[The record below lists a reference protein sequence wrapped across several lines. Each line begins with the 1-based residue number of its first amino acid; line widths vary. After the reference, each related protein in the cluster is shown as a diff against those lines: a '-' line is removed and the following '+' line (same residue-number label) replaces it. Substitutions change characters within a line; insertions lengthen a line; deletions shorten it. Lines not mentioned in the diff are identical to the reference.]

1 MISDERGRRVVN
13 YLLERS
19 IHNVE
24 ELETQTKLTRRQLE
38 YSLDKINEWLSEN
51 GEMPLKIE
59 NNRIVVSEKNREHF
73 FTHLEK
79 RLPAKDYWMNSEER
93 IKYLFL
99 LLFYFYEDYFSVNH
113 FVDAFG
119 VGKTTIIN
127 DLKKLNME
135 LAQQAISVEYS
146 RKMGYHLVGSEASIR
161 YYLMKMILWDF
172 TEHQSTFIY
181 DLFIEKNDLADFKET
196 KQLVEEKLEKYSIT
210 FVENRLTEF
219 IYTFIFLKQRI
230 SSEELVTEKQ
240 YKAAAMIPMKEY
252 QFSDELLK
260 SYGISNQEAILYVC
274 SWILGL
280 SIGKP
285 DKMTKDYETIMDLV
299 KRISIRFEALS
310 GIRFS
315 DEEKVVRQLY
325 AHFRPAYY
333 RLLFK
338 LPIINPLNVKI
349 KEEYNELYGIVEEAL
364 KPIASLFEE
373 PVPEDEVA
381 FLTMHFA
388 SLCSSAED
396 RQYSKKVAL
405 IVCPNG
411 IGSSS
416 ILYTELKALFPELSF
431 IGPVETNKVETLDD
445 SYDLIFSTVPNVRLF
460 YTKKLVYVVSPIMST
475 TEKYRLISDVYTHI
489 GNFNFKI
496 PRVDKLLTIIDKYG
510 QIENRDG
517 LEKELAD
524 YLIQGEEPSVEVPD
538 EGPRLDQITAPDMIQ
553 TNVKAGNWEEAI
565 RLSAAPLLK
574 NRKIS
579 RDYIETM
586 IQTAKDEGPYMVIA
600 KHVALPHARPEE
612 GALDLGISITV
623 LDYPIIFGSKEN
635 DPVKYIFCL
644 SAPRNNRHLNAMAE
658 LVNLLDDQHFYELL
672 DSTSDPQ
679 KIYAYICKQSELL
692 HSED

>member
-1 MISDERGRRVVN
+1 MISDERGRKVIN
-13 YLLERS
+13 YLLERP
-19 IHNVE
+19 IHNIE
-24 ELETQTKLTRRQLE
+24 ELELQTKLTRRQLE
-38 YSLDKINEWLSEN
+38 YSLDKINEWLSDN
-51 GEMPLKIE
+51 GEPLLKVE
-59 NNRIVVSEKNREHF
+59 NNRVVVSEKTREQF
-73 FTHLEK
+73 FVQLEK
-79 RLPAKDYWMNSEER
+79 KVPIKNYWMNSEER

-99 LLFYFYEDYFSVNH
+99 LLFYFYDDYFSVNH

-119 VGKTTIIN
+119 VGKTTVIN

-135 LAQQAISVEYS
+135 LEQQTVSVVYS
-146 RKMGYHLVGSEASIR
+146 RKEGYQLVGEEGNIR

-181 DLFIEKNDLADFKET
+181 DLFIEKNELAGFQET
-196 KQLVEEKLEKYSIT
+196 KRIVEKMLQKYHIT

-219 IYTFIFLKQRI
+219 IYTFIFLKKRI
-230 SSEELVTEKQ
+230 ASEVHITGKQ

-252 QFSDELLK
+252 QFSEELLK
-260 SYGISNQEAILYVC
+260 ADGISSQGAILYVC

-280 SIGKP
+280 SIGTP

-299 KRISIRFEALS
+299 ERISMRFEALS

-315 DEEKVVRQLY
+315 NEEKAVRQLY

-338 LPIINPLNVKI
+338 LPIINPLYSKI
-349 KEEYNELYGIVEEAL
+349 KEEYSELYDIVEEAL

-373 PVPEDEVA
+373 PVPEDEIA

-396 RQYSKKVAL
+396 RQYPKKVAL
-405 IVCPNG
+405 VVCPNG

-431 IGPVETNKVETLDD
+431 IGPVETNEVEKLGD

-475 TEKYRLISDVYTHI
+475 AEKYRLISDVYTHI

-496 PRVDKLLTIIDKYG
+496 PRVDKLLTIIDKYTM
-510 QIENRDG
+510 IENKSG

-524 YLIQGEEPSVEVPD
+524 YLIKGEEQHTEMPE
-538 EGPRLDQITAPDMIQ
+538 EGPELYRITAPDMIQ
-553 TNVKAGNWEEAI
+553 TGVKAGNWEEAI

-574 NRKIS
+574 NKRIS
-579 RDYIETM
+579 REYIETM

-600 KHVALPHARPEE
+600 KHVALPHARPED

-623 LDYPIIFGSKEN
+623 LDFPIVFGSKEN

-644 SAPRNNRHLNAMAE
+644 SAPKNNRHLNAMAE
-658 LVNLLDDQHFYELL
+658 LVNLLDDQGFYALL
-672 DSTSDPQ
+672 DSSRDPKQ
-679 KIYAYICKQSELL
+679 IYEYIYEQSRV
-692 HSED
+692 

>member
-1 MISDERGRRVVN
+1 MISDERGRRVIH
-13 YLLERS
+13 YLLERP
-19 IHNVE
+19 IHNIE
-24 ELETQTKLTRRQLE
+24 ELELQTKLTRRQLE

-51 GEMPLKIE
+51 GEIPLKIE
-59 NNRIVVSEKNREHF
+59 NNRIVVSEKNRAQF
-73 FTHLEK
+73 FAQLEK
-79 RLPAKDYWMNSEER
+79 KIPIKDYWMNSEER

-99 LLFYFYEDYFSVNH
+99 LLFYFYDDYFSVNH
-113 FVDAFG
+113 FVGEFG

-127 DLKKLNME
+127 DLKKLNTE
-135 LAQQAISVEYS
+135 LEHQSISVAYS
-146 RKMGYHLVGSEASIR
+146 RKRGYHLVGSEGNIR

-181 DLFIEKNDLADFKET
+181 DLFIEKNQLGDFQET
-196 KQLVEEKLEKYSIT
+196 RVLIETLLQKYHIT

-219 IYTFIFLKQRI
+219 IYTFVFLKQRL
-230 SSEELVTEKQ
+230 SSDEQMTGKQ

-252 QFSDELLK
+252 QFSEELLT
-260 SYGISNQEAILYVC
+260 SYSIFNKEAVLYVC

-280 SIGKP
+280 SIGTP
-285 DKMTKDYETIMDLV
+285 DKQTKDYETIMDLV
-299 KRISIRFEALS
+299 ERISMRFEALS

-315 DEEKVVRQLY
+315 NEEKVVRQLY

-338 LPIINPLNVKI
+338 LPIINPLYVKT
-349 KEEYNELYGIVEEAL
+349 KEEYSELYDIVEEAL

-373 PVPEDEVA
+373 PVPQDEIA

-388 SLCSSAED
+388 ALCSSSED
-396 RQYSKKVAL
+396 RQLPKKVAL

-416 ILYTELKALFPELSF
+416 ILYTELKSLFPELSF
-431 IGPVETNKVETLDD
+431 IGPVETNEVERLDD

-475 TEKYRLISDVYTHI
+475 AEKYRLISDVYTHI

-496 PRVDKLLTIIDKYG
+496 PRVDKLLNLIDKYAV
-510 QIENRDG
+510 IKNKDS

-524 YLIQGEEPSVEVPD
+524 YLIKGDDPLIEVPE
-538 EGPRLDQITAPDMIQ
+538 EGPGLYRITSPMMIQ
-553 TNVKAGNWEEAI
+553 LHAKAKNWEEAI

-574 NRKIS
+574 NKKIN
-579 RDYIETM
+579 REYIETM
-586 IQTAKDEGPYMVIA
+586 IQTAKNEGPYMVIA

-623 LDYPIIFGSKEN
+623 LDDPIAFGSKEN

-658 LVNLLDDQHFYELL
+658 LVNLLDDQAFYDLL
-672 DSTSDPQ
+672 DSSSNPKQ
-679 KIYAYICKQSELL
+679 VYEYICEQGNTVAN
-692 HSED
+692 